1 MQVAILTDEEFG
13 LFADEMEYGNHMQT
27 LEMKK
32 LQKAR
37 GGSPHLLGVK
47 EGDQILAGALIT
59 VSPLRMGK
67 AVTVNGGLLAKTTE
81 SGLLLLEGIKQFT
94 KDLNGLYLTITPMV
108 PRKITDWEGQNEQ
121 VVNAEVVDLYQQK
134 GFSHQIYD
142 SKMSTTELN
151 WIYLKDLTFDSPKA
165 LFQSFN
171 KKTVQYSIKQAR
183 KFGTEIVELTR
194 DELPRFKEITAETA
208 DRQGYQDKTLEY
220 YQTVYDTYGDRVKF
234 IGAKINF
241 ANYLEQIT
249 TQEEK
254 LKRQLAKVNAHLEK
268 NPDSRKKNNQR
279 QELQSQLMSMQKR
292 KDEAEDW
299 VATYGDKEILVAAAQ
314 FFVSPQIVTYV
325 FAGSDERF
333 KKLHAPY
340 LIQEYMMNYALESS
354 IPHYNFLGIDGV
366 FDGSDGV
373 FQFKKSFK
381 GYAAQMIGAFDWA
394 PHPYK
399 YKMYQMLKK
408 MTGR

>member
-32 LQKAR
+32 LQEAR

-121 VVNAEVVDLYQQK
+121 VVNAEVVYLYQQK

-151 WIYLKDLTFDSPKA
+151 WI
-165 LFQSFN
+165 
-171 KKTVQYSIKQAR
+171 
-183 KFGTEIVELTR
+183 
-194 DELPRFKEITAETA
+194 
-208 DRQGYQDKTLEY
+208 
-220 YQTVYDTYGDRVKF
+220 
-234 IGAKINF
+234 
-241 ANYLEQIT
+241 
-249 TQEEK
+249 
-254 LKRQLAKVNAHLEK
+254 
-268 NPDSRKKNNQR
+268 
-279 QELQSQLMSMQKR
+279 
-292 KDEAEDW
+292 
-299 VATYGDKEILVAAAQ
+299 
-314 FFVSPQIVTYV
+314 
-325 FAGSDERF
+325 
-333 KKLHAPY
+333 
-340 LIQEYMMNYALESS
+340 
-354 IPHYNFLGIDGV
+354 
-366 FDGSDGV
+366 
-373 FQFKKSFK
+373 
-381 GYAAQMIGAFDWA
+381 
-394 PHPYK
+394 
-399 YKMYQMLKK
+399 
-408 MTGR
+408 